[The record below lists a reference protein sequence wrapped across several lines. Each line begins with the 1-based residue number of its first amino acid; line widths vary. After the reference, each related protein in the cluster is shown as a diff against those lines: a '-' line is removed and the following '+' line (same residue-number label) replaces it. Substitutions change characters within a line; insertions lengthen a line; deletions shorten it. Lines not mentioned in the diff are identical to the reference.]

1 MPESRP
7 PVAVV
12 GLSALLPGSKDGHGF
27 WRDVLAG
34 RDLITDVPPTHWL
47 IEDYYDPDKSAPDKT
62 YAKRGAF
69 VPQVDF
75 DPLEHGVP
83 PTIVPATDTS
93 QLLALIVA
101 KQVLADA
108 TQGQFDKLD
117 RDRVSVILGVTSA
130 QELLVEMGARLQR
143 PIWVK
148 ALREEG
154 LLEDEVQKI
163 CDRIASS
170 YTPWQ
175 ESTFPGVLGNVIAGR
190 IANRLDLG
198 GTNCVTDAACASS
211 FSALAMG
218 AQELYLGDSDL
229 VITGGVETFNDIF
242 MYMCFSKTPALSETG
257 DCRPFAENA
266 DGTMLGEGLAMM
278 ALRRLEDAERD
289 GDHIYAVV
297 RGIGSSSDGR
307 AKSVYAPVP
316 EGQAKALRRAYKIAG
331 YGPESVELIE
341 AHGTATRAGDAAE
354 FESLDTVFEETQR
367 KDRQWCALGSVKSQI
382 GHTKAAAGAAGLF
395 KVIMALHHKV
405 LPPTIKVER
414 PNPQLDLQ
422 KSPFYINT
430 QARPWLSVS
439 SHPRRGSVSSFGFGG
454 SNFHIAVEEYTGD
467 GARPERVW
475 AMPSELVTL
484 SAPDPAALARRCD
497 ELIGD
502 CRHESALGAIAYE
515 SQRAFDPG
523 ASARLAVVADD
534 EADLRVKLER
544 SARHLREKPLEA
556 MLSPDGVEYARDSEP
571 GEIAFLFPGQG
582 SHYLDMG
589 RALAVAFDAARESWD
604 EVASVELPERL
615 DAVVFPK
622 ETWSEE
628 DRVVQAGRLTR
639 TEWAQPAI
647 AATSLAQLA
656 MLEKLGVRP
665 SVVGGHSF
673 GEVTALYAAGCFGAK
688 DLIRIARR
696 RGELMTQA
704 AKGDGAM
711 LAVAASIDRV
721 RRLITEHDV
730 HVANHNAPEQ
740 LVLSGRTSAIDAA
753 ALALGRQGLRT
764 QRLPVATAFHS
775 PVVAASA
782 EPFAEFLRGTSISS
796 PRRTVFSNSEAA
808 PYPDA
813 VESVVDLLSR
823 QVAQPVRFMEQIRA
837 MHDGGV
843 RTFVEVGPGSVLT
856 GLVGRCLAGRE
867 HRAISLD
874 AKGLHG
880 ATAFWRGLGSLA
892 VRGVEIQFEGLR
904 DGYAAPEDARAIERP
919 AHVMKIG
926 GANYGKPYPPPGG
939 AAELPPPNER
949 PETEA
954 AELPGAEAPEAATP
968 VARGNAPSSPAP
980 AARPETPARVA
991 PAPAPATA
999 PAASRPA
1006 PWLAPGPA
1014 PLAAQPGGEP
1024 EWIGAY
1030 GEVQR
1035 QTAEAHEVYLRAMAD
1050 SHATFLRATETT
1062 LASIAAADDGVQ
1074 LPTAPAI
1081 PISAAGLE
1089 VSTLDEGN
1097 PSPLGEGNPSPPE
1110 GERVRARGSR
1120 FEQGP
1125 PPQEHAEEAE
1135 QTPPPSAPQ
1144 DLEALLLEV
1153 VAEKTG
1159 YPTDMLG
1166 RDMQLEADLGIDSI
1180 KRVEILSTLQERASE
1195 IPEVSTADLGALRTL
1210 GEILDFLDEG
1220 NPSPPQGER
1229 VRVRGSQVE
1238 QDPPPQEHARETEQ
1252 TAAPS
1257 DPQDLE
1263 TLLLEVVADKTG
1275 YPPDMLGRDM
1285 QLEADLGIDSIKR
1298 VEILS
1303 TLQERAP
1310 DLPEVSTA
1318 DLGSLRTLGEI
1329 LDFLDEGNPSPP
1341 QGERV
1346 RVRGSEVEQGPPPQE
1361 HAREAEQPRSPG
1373 TPPAVGPPPQ
1383 NLEALLLEVVA
1394 DKTGY
1399 PPDMLGRDMQLEA
1412 DLGIDSIKRV
1422 EILSTLQ
1429 ERTPDLPEVST
1440 ADLGSLRTLGEILD
1454 FLDEGTP
1461 SPLDEGT
1468 PSPLDEG
1475 NPSPAEG
1482 ERVRVRGSR
1491 FEQDP
1496 PPQDHARETE
1506 QHPSPQPGESPQI
1519 GRFTVREVETRV
1531 ESPRNLL
1538 GGVQQIAII
1547 DDRNGV
1553 AKALGRLLSD
1563 RGLRTRVSRHVP
1575 EEADGVIFLGGL
1587 ATVDDPGDASDVQ
1600 RAAFKAARRLAARV
1614 ETGSGVFVTV
1624 QDTGG
1629 DFGLSGRAGIRA
1641 WLGGLA
1647 GLAKTAAQEWPRVSV
1662 RAIDIER
1669 GDRDVETVAAAL
1681 AAELLEGGGELEVGL
1696 REDGRRITLETLPEA
1711 VRSGDPIVDS
1721 NAVIVVSG
1729 GARGV
1734 TAAALRALAQRH
1746 RPKLAILGRTALEIE
1761 PVEYR
1766 SFAEPADLQAAIIE
1780 RAKATGH
1787 QPTPASVREELRS
1800 VQALREVRQTL
1811 ADLEKAGTDVRYYSV
1826 NVRDAKRVNKT
1837 LKRVRRHFGPITG
1850 IVHAAG
1856 TLADRRL
1863 ADQTDASFDLV
1874 FGTKVDGL
1882 HALLA
1887 ATRADPVRLLVMFSS
1902 VAARSGNSGQSAYA
1916 MANEVLNKV
1925 ASAEARRRGE
1935 RCLVRSINWGPWR
1948 GGMVDETLVERFG
1961 ERGIPLIP
1969 LQQGADMFVSELSAA
1984 AEGPVEVVIGGA
1996 PRQDA
2001 PLGASTLSRASM
2013 EIAVGAKSHPFL
2025 DSHRVNGVVVVPV
2038 VLAIEWFARAAKR
2051 CRPDLELAACRNV
2064 RVLKGIRLEGFDEC
2078 EDRFT
2083 ITSREGG
2090 NGSGSVQDLELIGS
2104 SGTVH
2109 YTARAEMVSTGGR
2122 PEATIVQAPAAL
2134 GESPWSTDAIY
2145 DELLF
2150 HGPKFR
2156 VIREVLGIED
2166 GESVAEVASTGDV
2179 GWETGPWST
2188 DAAALDG
2195 GLQLAILQGVRLLG
2209 HTSLPTSVESL
2220 RLYRFESVEGALRC
2234 QLKLRESSAHHT
2246 LSDLTFTDS
2255 RGVKLAELLGVEMH
2269 VVPSARAVAST

>member
-7 PVAVV
+7 PVAIV
-12 GLSALLPGSKDGHGF
+12 GVSALLPGSKDGHGF

-47 IEDYYDPDKSAPDKT
+47 VEDYYDPDKSAPDKT

-83 PTIVPATDTS
+83 PNIVPATDTS

-130 QELLVEMGARLQR
+130 QELLVEMGSRLQR

-154 LLEDEVQKI
+154 VAEDEVQKI
-163 CDRIASS
+163 CDRIVGS
-170 YTPWQ
+170 YVPWQ

-316 EGQAKALRRAYKIAG
+316 EGQAKALRRAYEIAG

-354 FESLDTVFEETQR
+354 FEGLDTVFDETQR
-367 KDRQWCALGSVKSQI
+367 EDRQWCALGSVKSQI

-414 PNPQLDLQ
+414 PNPKLALE

-430 QARPWLSVS
+430 QARPWLRES

-467 GARPERVW
+467 AARPERVW
-475 AMPSELVTL
+475 AMPSELVVL
-484 SAPDPAALARRCD
+484 SAADPARLASRCS

-502 CRHESALGAIAYE
+502 CGWAGAAGAIAHE
-515 SQRAFDPG
+515 SQRDFEAAAPE
-523 ASARLAVVADD
+523 RLAVVAQD
-534 EADLRVKLER
+534 EADLRAKLER
-544 SARHLREKPLEA
+544 VARHLRDRPGEA
-556 MLSPDGVEYARDSEP
+556 MISPDGVEYAPHSEP

-582 SHYLDMG
+582 SQYLDMG
-589 RALAVAFDAARESWD
+589 RSLAVSFDAAREAWD
-604 EVASVELPERL
+604 EVAGVELPERL

-628 DRVVQAGRLTR
+628 DRVGQAARLTQ

-656 MLEKLGVRP
+656 LLHKLGVRP

-673 GEVTALYAAGCFGAK
+673 GEVTALHAAGCFGAK
-688 DLIRIARR
+688 DLIRIARK
-696 RGELMTQA
+696 RGELMARA

-711 LAVAASIDRV
+711 LAVTASIDRV
-721 RRLITEHDV
+721 RGLIEEHDV

-740 LVLSGRTSAIDAA
+740 LVLSGSTPAIDAA
-753 ALALGRQGLRT
+753 EIALGRQGVRT
-764 QRLPVATAFHS
+764 KRLPVATAFHS
-775 PVVAASA
+775 PVVAGSA
-782 EPFAEFLRGTSISS
+782 LPLAEFLSGIPIAS

-813 VESVVDLLSR
+813 AESVVELLSR

-856 GLVGRCLAGRE
+856 GLVERCLAGRD
-867 HRAISLD
+867 HRAVSLD
-874 AKGLHG
+874 AKGKHG
-880 ATAFWRGLGSLA
+880 ATAFWQGLGSLA
-892 VRGVEIQFEGLR
+892 ARGVEIEFERLR
-904 DGYAAPEDARAIERP
+904 DGYAAPEDPRGVERP
-919 AHVMKIG
+919 AHLMKIG

-939 AAELPPPNER
+939 AAELPPPNQR
-949 PETEA
+949 RAPKA
-954 AELPGAEAPEAATP
+954 AEASETAAPKDEMP
-968 VARGNAPSSPAP
+968 VARADSRGPEAPAPHPASPAP
-980 AARPETPARVA
+980 VAVSPEPAAA
-991 PAPAPATA
+991 PALA
-999 PAASRPA
+999 
-1006 PWLAPGPA
+1006 APGPA
-1014 PLAAQPGGEP
+1014 QPLAPAPLPTLGGGEAD
-1024 EWIGAY
+1024 WIGAY

-1050 SHATFLRATETT
+1050 SHATFLRASEAT
-1062 LASIAAADDGVQ
+1062 LASIATADGGAQ
-1074 LPTAPAI
+1074 LPNAPAI
-1081 PISAAGLE
+1081 PISAAQL
-1089 VSTLDEGN
+1089 VSPPPAAVDEGN
-1097 PSPLGEGNPSPPE
+1097 PSPLGEGIPSPQLNENPSPPK
-1110 GERVRARGSR
+1110 GETVRVRGIQVGKGSSPEEHPGQA
-1120 FEQGP
+1120 EQP
-1125 PPQEHAEEAE
+1125 PPL
-1135 QTPPPSAPQ
+1135 SDAPN
-1144 DLEALLLEV
+1144 LEALLLAV

-1180 KRVEILSTLQERASE
+1180 KRVEILSTLQDRVANL
-1195 IPEVSTADLGALRTL
+1195 PEVATADLGALRTL
-1210 GEILDFLDEG
+1210 GEILEFLGEQNPSPIDEG
-1220 NPSPPQGER
+1220 TPSPPQGER
-1229 VRVRGSQVE
+1229 VRVRGAEVE
-1238 QDPPPQEHARETEQ
+1238 QASPPQEHSGKTEQ
-1252 TAAPS
+1252 TPPPSNAAN
-1257 DPQDLE
+1257 LNA
-1263 TLLLEVVADKTG
+1263 LLLEVVAEKTG
-1275 YPPDMLGRDM
+1275 YPADMLGRDM

-1303 TLQERAP
+1303 TLQERVP
-1310 DLPEVSTA
+1310 NLPEVATA
-1318 DLGSLRTLGEI
+1318 DLGALRTLGEI
-1329 LDFLDEGNPSPP
+1329 LEFLNEENPSPP
-1341 QGERV
+1341 MGEKV
-1346 RVRGSEVEQGPPPQE
+1346 RVRGAEVKQGSPPQQEEPREDEENPPPQPD
-1361 HAREAEQPRSPG
+1361 AL
-1373 TPPAVGPPPQ
+1373 PA
-1383 NLEALLLEVVA
+1383 
-1394 DKTGY
+1394 
-1399 PPDMLGRDMQLEA
+1399 
-1412 DLGIDSIKRV
+1412 
-1422 EILSTLQ
+1422 
-1429 ERTPDLPEVST
+1429 
-1440 ADLGSLRTLGEILD
+1440 
-1454 FLDEGTP
+1454 
-1461 SPLDEGT
+1461 
-1468 PSPLDEG
+1468 
-1475 NPSPAEG
+1475 
-1482 ERVRVRGSR
+1482 
-1491 FEQDP
+1491 
-1496 PPQDHARETE
+1496 
-1506 QHPSPQPGESPQI
+1506 I
-1519 GRFTVREVETRV
+1519 GRFIVREVGTRV
-1531 ESPRNLL
+1531 ENPRNLL
-1538 GGVQQIAII
+1538 EGARQIAII
-1547 DDRNGV
+1547 DDRGGV
-1553 AKALGRLLSD
+1553 AKALARLLSD
-1563 RGLRTRVSRHVP
+1563 RGLRTRISRHVP
-1575 EEADGVIFLGGL
+1575 EEADVVIFLGGL
-1587 ATVDDPGDASDVQ
+1587 ATVADPEQAIEVE
-1600 RAAFKAARRLAARV
+1600 RAAFNAARRLAPRV
-1614 ETGSGVFVTV
+1614 ETEPGVFVTV

-1629 DFGLSGRAGIRA
+1629 DFGLSGAAGNRA

-1669 GDRDVETVAAAL
+1669 GKRDPGEIAAAL

-1696 REDGRRITLETLPEA
+1696 RQDGRRITLETLPQP
-1711 VRSGDPIVDS
+1711 VRSGDPIVDARS
-1721 NAVIVVSG
+1721 VVVVTG

-1734 TAAALRALAQRH
+1734 TAAAVRALAQRR
-1746 RPKLAILGRTALEIE
+1746 RPKLAILGRTSLEIE

-1766 SFAEPADLQAAIIE
+1766 GRTTTADLRNAIIA
-1780 RAKATGH
+1780 RAKASGDE
-1787 QPTPASVREELRS
+1787 PTPAGVRQELNS
-1800 VQALREVRQTL
+1800 VQALREVRHTL
-1811 ADLEKAGTDVRYYSV
+1811 ADLDKAGAEVRYYSV
-1826 NVRDAKRVNKT
+1826 DVRDTKRVAKV
-1837 LKRVRRHFGPITG
+1837 LKKVRRHFGPITG

-1856 TLADRRL
+1856 ALADRRL
-1863 ADQTDASFDLV
+1863 ADQSVESFDLV

-1882 HALLA
+1882 RALLA
-1887 ATRADPVRLLVMFSS
+1887 ATKDDPVRLLAMFSS
-1902 VAARSGNSGQSAYA
+1902 VAARAGNSGQAAYA

-1925 ASAEARRRGE
+1925 AAVEARRRGG

-1948 GGMVDETLVERFG
+1948 GGMVDEMLAERFA

-1969 LQQGADMFVSELSAA
+1969 LEQGADMFTSELSAA
-1984 AEGPVEVVIGGA
+1984 PGGPVEVVIGGE
-1996 PRQDA
+1996 PRPDA
-2001 PLGASTLSRASM
+2001 PLGAATLSRAAM
-2013 EIAVGAKSHPFL
+2013 EIEVGAKTHPFL
-2025 DSHRVNGVVVVPV
+2025 DSHRVDGVAVVPV
-2038 VLAIEWFARAAKR
+2038 VLVIEWFARAAKR
-2051 CRPDLELAACRNV
+2051 CRPDLELAACRDV
-2064 RVLKGIRLEGFDEC
+2064 RVLKGIRLERFDERD
-2078 EDRFT
+2078 ERFT
-2083 ITSREGG
+2083 VTSREVG
-2090 NGSGSVQDLELIGS
+2090 NGSSSVQELELIGP
-2104 SGTVH
+2104 SGKVH
-2109 YTARAEMVSTGGR
+2109 YSARAELVPNGTR
-2122 PEATIVQAPAAL
+2122 PAATTVEDPASL
-2134 GESPWSTDAIY
+2134 GESPWSTQTIY

-2156 VIREVLGIED
+2156 VIRSLLGIAD
-2166 GESVAEVASTGDV
+2166 GASAAEVASTGDL

-2188 DAAALDG
+2188 DPAALDG

-2209 HTSLPTSVESL
+2209 HTSLPTRVESL
-2220 RLYRFESVEGALRC
+2220 KLYRFESVEGPLRC
-2234 QLKLRESSAHHT
+2234 LLKLRESGPHRT

-2255 RGVKLAELLGVEMH
+2255 RGVRLAELLGVEMH
-2269 VVPSARAVAST
+2269 VVPSARAIAAT

>member
-1 MPESRP
+1 MPVSRP

-47 IEDYYDPDKSAPDKT
+47 IEDYYDPDKNAPDKT
-62 YAKRGAF
+62 YVKRGAF

-75 DPLEHGVP
+75 DPIEHGVP

-101 KQVLADA
+101 KQVLEDA
-108 TQGQFDKLD
+108 TGGQFDKLD

-130 QELLVEMGARLQR
+130 QELLVEMGSRLQR

-154 LLEDEVQKI
+154 LPEDEVQKI

-316 EGQAKALRRAYKIAG
+316 EGQAKALRRAYEVAG

-354 FESLDTVFEETQR
+354 FEALDTVFEQTGR

-414 PNPQLDLQ
+414 PNPKLALE

-430 QARPWLSVS
+430 RARPWLREG

-454 SNFHIAVEEYTGD
+454 SNFHIAVEEYTGV
-467 GARPERVW
+467 GARPQRVW
-475 AMPSELVTL
+475 AMPSELVVL
-484 SAPDPAALARRCD
+484 SAADPSALASRCD

-502 CRHESALGAIAYE
+502 CGHEGALGAIAYE
-515 SQRAFDPG
+515 SQRAFDAA

-534 EADLRVKLER
+534 DDDLRVKLER
-544 SARHLREKPLEA
+544 AARHLRDQPSEA
-556 MLSPDGVEYARDSEP
+556 MVSPDGVEYARDSEP

-582 SHYLDMG
+582 SQYPDMG
-589 RALAVAFDAARESWD
+589 RDLAVAFDAARESWD

-615 DAVVFPK
+615 DGVVFPK

-628 DRVVQAGRLTR
+628 DRVAQSGHLTR

-656 MLEKLGVRP
+656 LLETLGIRP

-696 RGELMTQA
+696 RGELMAKA

-721 RRLITEHDV
+721 RPLIAEHDV

-740 LVLSGRTSAIDAA
+740 LVLSGRTSEIDAA
-753 ALALGRQGLRT
+753 ELALGRQGLRT

-775 PVVAASA
+775 PVVADSA
-782 EPFAEFLRGTSISS
+782 GPLAEFLGGIPISS

-813 VESVVDLLSR
+813 AESVVHLLSR
-823 QVAQPVRFMEQIRA
+823 QVTQPVRFMEQIRA

-843 RTFVEVGPGSVLT
+843 RTFVEVGPGAVLT
-856 GLVGRCLAGRE
+856 GLVERCLAGRQ
-867 HRAISLD
+867 HRAINLD
-874 AKGLHG
+874 AKPRNG

-892 VRGVEIQFEGLR
+892 VRGVEIRFEGLR
-904 DGYAAPEDARAIERP
+904 DGYAAPEDPRGIERP

-939 AAELPPPNER
+939 AAALPPPNER
-949 PETEA
+949 AKAKPAEPPA
-954 AELPGAEAPEAATP
+954 AEPPRPASP
-968 VARGNAPSSPAP
+968 VAHSVSPGPPAAASRPATPAP
-980 AARPETPARVA
+980 AVPA
-991 PAPAPATA
+991 PAPAPA
-999 PAASRPA
+999 SI
-1006 PWLAPGPA
+1006 APGPA
-1014 PLAAQPGGEP
+1014 RSLSPARAPLATQPGMESD
-1024 EWIGAY
+1024 WIGAY

-1035 QTAEAHEVYLRAMAD
+1035 QTAEAHEVYLRVMAD
-1050 SHATFLRATETT
+1050 SHATFLRATEAT
-1062 LASIAAADDGVQ
+1062 LASIAATDDGIQ
-1074 LPTAPAI
+1074 LPNAPAI
-1081 PISAAGLE
+1081 PIAAARLE
-1089 VSTLDEGN
+1089 VST
-1097 PSPLGEGNPSPPE
+1097 LGEGNPSPPKGERVRVRGPEVEPGPPPQEYPGKAEQLRSPTTSPAVGPPTPNLEALLLEVIAEKTGYPTDMLGRDMQLEADLGIDSIKRVEILSTLQERAPDLPEVSTADLGALRTVGEILDFLDEGNTSLPE
-1110 GERVRARGSR
+1110 GERVRGPGV
-1120 FEQGP
+1120 EQGSP
-1125 PPQEHAEEAE
+1125 PPEERRKAE
-1135 QTPPPSAPQ
+1135 QSLHPTSAPRN
-1144 DLEALLLEV
+1144 LEALLLEV

-1180 KRVEILSTLQERASE
+1180 KRVEILSTLQELAPDL
-1195 IPEVSTADLGALRTL
+1195 PEVSTADLGALRTL
-1210 GEILDFLDEG
+1210 GEILEFLDEG
-1220 NPSPPQGER
+1220 NPSPPKGER
-1229 VRVRGSQVE
+1229 VRVRGTPGE
-1238 QDPPPQEHARETEQ
+1238 QDFSPHDERGTDERPVPEEATAIEPQ
-1252 TAAPS
+1252 P
-1257 DPQDLE
+1257 
-1263 TLLLEVVADKTG
+1263 VAD
-1275 YPPDMLGRDM
+1275 DD
-1285 QLEADLGIDSIKR
+1285 
-1298 VEILS
+1298 
-1303 TLQERAP
+1303 
-1310 DLPEVSTA
+1310 PE
-1318 DLGSLRTLGEI
+1318 
-1329 LDFLDEGNPSPP
+1329 
-1341 QGERV
+1341 
-1346 RVRGSEVEQGPPPQE
+1346 
-1361 HAREAEQPRSPG
+1361 
-1373 TPPAVGPPPQ
+1373 
-1383 NLEALLLEVVA
+1383 
-1394 DKTGY
+1394 
-1399 PPDMLGRDMQLEA
+1399 
-1412 DLGIDSIKRV
+1412 
-1422 EILSTLQ
+1422 
-1429 ERTPDLPEVST
+1429 
-1440 ADLGSLRTLGEILD
+1440 
-1454 FLDEGTP
+1454 
-1461 SPLDEGT
+1461 
-1468 PSPLDEG
+1468 
-1475 NPSPAEG
+1475 
-1482 ERVRVRGSR
+1482 
-1491 FEQDP
+1491 
-1496 PPQDHARETE
+1496 
-1506 QHPSPQPGESPQI
+1506 PQI

-1531 ESPRNLL
+1531 GSPRNLL
-1538 GGVQQIAII
+1538 EGAQQIAII
-1547 DDRNGV
+1547 DDRGGV

-1587 ATVDDPGDASDVQ
+1587 ATIDDAGDAIEVQ
-1600 RAAFKAARRLAARV
+1600 RAAFEAARRLAARV
-1614 ETGSGVFVTV
+1614 ETGTGVFVTV

-1647 GLAKTAAQEWPRVSV
+1647 GLAKTAAQEWPRVAV

-1669 GDRDVETVAAAL
+1669 GERNVETLAAAL

-1711 VRSGDPIVDS
+1711 VRSSDPSVDS

-1734 TAAALRALAQRH
+1734 TAAALRALARRH
-1746 RPKLAILGRTALEIE
+1746 QPKLAILGRTALEIE

-1766 SFAEPADLQAAIIE
+1766 GFTEAADLQGAIIE
-1780 RAKATGH
+1780 RAKATG
-1787 QPTPASVREELRS
+1787 QKPTPAGVREELRS
-1800 VQALREVRQTL
+1800 VQALREVKRTL
-1811 ADLEKAGTDVRYYSV
+1811 ADLEQAGADVHYYSV
-1826 NVRDAKRVNKT
+1826 DVRDAKRVGKT
-1837 LKRVRRHFGPITG
+1837 LKKIRRNFGPITG

-1856 TLADRRL
+1856 ALADRRL
-1863 ADQTDASFDLV
+1863 ADQTDESFDLV

-1882 HALLA
+1882 RALLA
-1887 ATRADPVRLLVMFSS
+1887 AAKADPVRLLVMFSS

-1948 GGMVDETLVERFG
+1948 GGMVDELLVERFA

-1969 LQQGADMFVSELSAA
+1969 LEQGADMFVSELSAA
-1984 AEGPVEVVIGGA
+1984 ADGPVEVVIEGA

-2001 PLGASTLSRASM
+2001 PLGASTLSRATM
-2013 EIAVGAKSHPFL
+2013 EIEVGAKSYPFI
-2025 DSHRVNGVVVVPV
+2025 DSHRVNGVAVVPV

-2051 CRPDLELAACRNV
+2051 RRPDLELASCRNV
-2064 RVLKGIRLEGFDEC
+2064 RVLKGIRLAGFGEH
-2078 EDRFT
+2078 EERFT
-2083 ITSREGG
+2083 ITSREVG
-2090 NGSGSVQDLELIGS
+2090 NGSGSVQDLELIGP

-2109 YTARAEMVSTGGR
+2109 YTARAEMVAIGGR
-2122 PEATIVQAPAAL
+2122 PEATTVQAPTQL

-2156 VIREVLGIED
+2156 VIREVLGIGD
-2166 GESVAEVASTGDV
+2166 AESVAEVASTGDL
-2179 GWETGPWST
+2179 GWESGPWST

-2209 HTSLPTSVESL
+2209 HTSLPTSIESL
-2220 RLYRFESVEGALRC
+2220 RLYRFESVEGSLRC
-2234 QLKLRESSAHHT
+2234 QLKLRESSAHRT

-2255 RGVKLAELLGVEMH
+2255 RGVKLAELVGVEMH
-2269 VVPSARAVAST
+2269 VVPSARAIAAP

>member
-1 MPESRP
+1 MPVSRP

-47 IEDYYDPDKSAPDKT
+47 VEDYYDPDRSAPDKT

-83 PTIVPATDTS
+83 PTVVPATDTS

-130 QELLVEMGARLQR
+130 QELLVEMGSRLQR

-154 LLEDEVQKI
+154 LPEDEVQRI
-163 CDRIASS
+163 CDRIAGS

-229 VITGGVETFNDIF
+229 VITGGVDTFNDIF

-307 AKSVYAPVP
+307 ARSVYAPVP
-316 EGQAKALRRAYKIAG
+316 EGQAKALRRAYEVAG

-354 FESLDTVFEETQR
+354 FEGLDTVFGETQR

-414 PNPQLDLQ
+414 PNPKLDLQ

-430 QARPWLSVS
+430 RARPWLSES

-467 GARPERVW
+467 GARPRRVW
-475 AMPSELVTL
+475 AMPSELVVL
-484 SAPDPAALARRCD
+484 SAPDPSALARRCD

-502 CRHESALGAIAYE
+502 CRHEGALGAIAYE
-515 SQRAFDPG
+515 SQRGFDP
-523 ASARLAVVADD
+523 AAAARLAVVADD

-589 RALAVAFDAARESWD
+589 RALAVTFNAARESWD

-615 DAVVFPK
+615 DGVVFPK

-628 DRVVQAGRLTR
+628 DRVAQAGRLTR

-696 RGELMTQA
+696 RGELMAEA

-721 RRLITEHDV
+721 RRLIEEHDV
-730 HVANHNAPEQ
+730 HVANHNAPDQ
-740 LVLSGRTSAIDAA
+740 LVLSGRTSEIDAA
-753 ALALGRQGLRT
+753 SLALGRQGLRT
-764 QRLPVATAFHS
+764 QRLSVATAFHS

-782 EPFAEFLRGTSISS
+782 EPLADFLRGTSISS

-813 VESVVDLLSR
+813 AESVVDLLSR
-823 QVAQPVRFMEQIRA
+823 QVARPVRFVKQIRA

-856 GLVGRCLAGRE
+856 GLVERCLAGRE
-867 HRAISLD
+867 HRAINLD
-874 AKGLHG
+874 AKGIHG

-892 VRGVEIQFEGLR
+892 VRGVEIRFEGLR
-904 DGYAAPEDARAIERP
+904 EGYAAPEDRRAIERP

-926 GANYGKPYPPPGG
+926 GANYGKPYPPPRG
-939 AAELPPPNER
+939 AAELPPSNER
-949 PETEA
+949 SKTEA
-954 AELPGAEAPEAATP
+954 ARLPGAEAPAAATP
-968 VARGNAPSSPAP
+968 VARTDSPSPPAP
-980 AARPETPARVA
+980 AVRPEPPARVA
-991 PAPAPATA
+991 PAPAPAA
-999 PAASRPA
+999 AASSPTPR
-1006 PWLAPGPA
+1006 LATAPA
-1014 PLAAQPGGEP
+1014 PLAAPAGGGP
-1024 EWIGAY
+1024 DWIGAY

-1050 SHATFLRATETT
+1050 SHATFLRASEAT
-1062 LASIAAADDGVQ
+1062 LASIGAADDGVQ
-1074 LPTAPAI
+1074 LPNAPAI
-1081 PISAAGLE
+1081 PISAARLE

-1097 PSPLGEGNPSPPE
+1097 PSPPEGERVRVRGSQVEQGPPPQEHAGKTEESAAPPNDPPNLEALLLEVVAEKTGYPTDMLGRDMQLEADLGIDSIKRVEILSTLQDRISDLPEVSTADLGALRTLGEILDFLGEGNPSPPE
-1110 GERVRARGSR
+1110 GERVRVRGSR
-1120 FEQGP
+1120 FEQNP
-1125 PPQEHAEEAE
+1125 PPQEHAGKTKEGA
-1135 QTPPPSAPQ
+1135 PPPS
-1144 DLEALLLEV
+1144 DTRNLEALLLEV

-1180 KRVEILSTLQERASE
+1180 KRVEILSTLQERVSDL
-1195 IPEVSTADLGALRTL
+1195 PEVSTADLGELRTL
-1210 GEILDFLDEG
+1210 GEILDFLDGGSPSPLGEG
-1220 NPSPPQGER
+1220 SPSPPEGE
-1229 VRVRGSQVE
+1229 RVRGSQVE
-1238 QDPPPQEHARETEQ
+1238 QDP
-1252 TAAPS
+1252 S
-1257 DPQDLE
+1257 
-1263 TLLLEVVADKTG
+1263 
-1275 YPPDMLGRDM
+1275 
-1285 QLEADLGIDSIKR
+1285 
-1298 VEILS
+1298 
-1303 TLQERAP
+1303 
-1310 DLPEVSTA
+1310 
-1318 DLGSLRTLGEI
+1318 
-1329 LDFLDEGNPSPP
+1329 
-1341 QGERV
+1341 
-1346 RVRGSEVEQGPPPQE
+1346 
-1361 HAREAEQPRSPG
+1361 EAE
-1373 TPPAVGPPPQ
+1373 
-1383 NLEALLLEVVA
+1383 
-1394 DKTGY
+1394 
-1399 PPDMLGRDMQLEA
+1399 
-1412 DLGIDSIKRV
+1412 
-1422 EILSTLQ
+1422 
-1429 ERTPDLPEVST
+1429 
-1440 ADLGSLRTLGEILD
+1440 
-1454 FLDEGTP
+1454 
-1461 SPLDEGT
+1461 
-1468 PSPLDEG
+1468 
-1475 NPSPAEG
+1475 
-1482 ERVRVRGSR
+1482 
-1491 FEQDP
+1491 
-1496 PPQDHARETE
+1496 
-1506 QHPSPQPGESPQI
+1506 PQI

-1538 GGVQQIAII
+1538 EGAQQIAII

-1553 AKALGRLLSD
+1553 AKALRHLLSD
-1563 RGLRTRVSRHVP
+1563 RGVRTRVSRHVP

-1587 ATVDDPGDASDVQ
+1587 ATIDDPGDAIDVQ
-1600 RAAFKAARRLAARV
+1600 RAAFEAARRLAARV

-1629 DFGLSGRAGIRA
+1629 DFGLSGRAANRA

-1669 GDRDVETVAAAL
+1669 GDRDVERVAAAL

-1711 VRSGDPIVDS
+1711 VRSGDPIVDG

-1734 TAAALRALAQRH
+1734 TAAALRALARRH
-1746 RPKLAILGRTALEIE
+1746 QPKLAILGRTALELE
-1761 PVEYR
+1761 PIEYR
-1766 SFAEPADLQAAIIE
+1766 GFTEPADLQAAIIE
-1780 RAKATGH
+1780 RAKAAGH
-1787 QPTPASVREELRS
+1787 LPTPAGVRDELRS
-1800 VQALREVRQTL
+1800 GQALREVRRTL
-1811 ADLEKAGTDVRYYSV
+1811 ADLEKAGADVRYYSV
-1826 NVRDAKRVNKT
+1826 NVRDAKRVTKT

-1856 TLADRRL
+1856 ALADRRL
-1863 ADQTDASFDLV
+1863 ADQTDESFDLV

-1882 HALLA
+1882 RALLA
-1887 ATRADPVRLLVMFSS
+1887 ATKADPVRLLVMFSS

-1948 GGMVDETLVERFG
+1948 GGMVDEILVERFA

-1969 LQQGADMFVSELSAA
+1969 LEQGADMFVGELSAA

-2001 PLGASTLSRASM
+2001 PLGASTLSRATM
-2013 EIAVGAKSHPFL
+2013 EIEVGAKSHPFL
-2025 DSHRVNGVVVVPV
+2025 DSHRLNGVVVVPV

-2064 RVLKGIRLEGFDEC
+2064 RVLKGIRLEDFDER

-2083 ITSREGG
+2083 ITSREVG
-2090 NGSGSVQDLELIGS
+2090 NGSGSVQDLELIGP

-2109 YTARAEMVSTGGR
+2109 YTARVEMVSTGER

-2156 VIREVLGIED
+2156 VIREVLGIGD
-2166 GESVAEVASTGDV
+2166 GESVAEVASTGDL

-2209 HTSLPTSVESL
+2209 HSSLPTSVESL
-2220 RLYRFESVEGALRC
+2220 KLYRFESVEGALRC
-2234 QLKLRESSAHHT
+2234 QLKLRESSAHRT

-2255 RGVKLAELLGVEMH
+2255 RGVRLAELLGVEMH
-2269 VVPSARAVAST
+2269 VVPSARTIAAT